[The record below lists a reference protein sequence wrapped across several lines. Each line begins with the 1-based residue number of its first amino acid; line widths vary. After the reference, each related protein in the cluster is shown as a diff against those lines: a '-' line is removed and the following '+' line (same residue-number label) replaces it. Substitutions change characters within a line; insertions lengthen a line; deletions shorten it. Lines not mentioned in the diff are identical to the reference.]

1 MSMRSCESR
10 YVTLLALLSVSLV
23 AAGCG
28 PADEQ
33 EKSDYQSPAYQDPP
47 AGSDSVEEEIVA
59 EVEVEAVQESGDPQ
73 QGDVLYVQYCSS
85 CHGTRGAAD
94 GPVGQALVPK
104 PARHNDGDYMNPL
117 SNEHLFKVIKQG
129 GMAVG
134 KSPLMA
140 SWGPTLKDQQIW
152 DLVAFIRTLADPPYS
167 EPMP

>member
-10 YVTLLALLSVSLV
+10 FVTVLALLSVSLV

-33 EKSDYQSPAYQDPP
+33 AKSDPESHE
-47 AGSDSVEEEIVA
+47 GVVEEEIVA
-59 EVEVEAVQESGDPQ
+59 EVEVEAVRESGDPQ

-85 CHGTRGAAD
+85 CHGTRGGAD

-129 GMAVG
+129 GIAVG

-152 DLVAFIRTLADPPYS
+152 DVVAFIRTLAEPPYS
-167 EPMP
+167 GPMP

>member
-33 EKSDYQSPAYQDPP
+33 EKSDHQSPAYQDPQ

-73 QGDVLYVQYCSS
+73 QGEVLYVQYCSS
-85 CHGTRGAAD
+85 CHGTRGGAD

-129 GMAVG
+129 GIAVG

-140 SWGPTLKDQQIW
+140 SWGPTLKDEQIW
-152 DLVAFIRTLADPPYS
+152 DVVAFIRTLAEPPYS
-167 EPMP
+167 GPMP